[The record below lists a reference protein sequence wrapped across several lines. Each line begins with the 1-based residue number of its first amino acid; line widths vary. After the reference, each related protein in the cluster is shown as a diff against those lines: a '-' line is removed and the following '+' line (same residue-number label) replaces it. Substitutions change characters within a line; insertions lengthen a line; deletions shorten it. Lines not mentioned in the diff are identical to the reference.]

1 MHLDNDSNKG
11 DLDKDITVGTNLD
24 DLPYS
29 WICPLCGVGK
39 ENFYQL
45 NENAAVPSGE
55 APQNIMINVLTKNL
69 WQICGRGSC
78 AVTREIGKLFFTQ
91 LKTQGITLHNE
102 EDVMKMVNDYFI
114 RLKVFQGLDYEINE
128 DTIELSKKLQI
139 LWNMW
144 PFRNQSVLLTTY
156 SYSNTAAAA
165 LEEVNG

>member
-1 MHLDNDSNKG
+1 MPSR
-11 DLDKDITVGTNLD
+11 
-24 DLPYS
+24 

-55 APQNIMINVLTKNL
+55 APQNIMIKALTQSL

-114 RLKVFQGLDYEINE
+114 QVNKFARGLDYEINE
-128 DTIELSKKLQI
+128 DTIELEVTNCRFFGICNQLES
-139 LWNMW
+139 
-144 PFRNQSVLLTTY
+144 QSVLLTTFP
-156 SYSNTAAAA
+156 YSNTAAAA
-165 LEEVNG
+165 LKKLMVTVIE